1 MAIKTINNKKTFDR
15 NYNQMEFGDIVY
27 VMERVLGLF
36 YIRVNLP
43 TIMKYYEGNNQK
55 IIADINELMTNGQQS
70 EAWKY
75 WESTQT
81 IADNIAT
88 GRV

>member
-1 MAIKTINNKKTFDR
+1 MAVKAPNKNID
-15 NYNQMEFGDIVY
+15 QMEFGDIVY
-27 VMERVLGLF
+27 VMERVLGMF

-43 TIMKYYEGNNQK
+43 TLMKYYDGDCEK
-55 IIADINELMTNGQQS
+55 IITDMNELMTKGQQS

-81 IADNIAT
+81 IVDHIAT
-88 GRV
+88 GRA

>member
-1 MAIKTINNKKTFDR
+1 MSVKAPNKNQT
-15 NYNQMEFGDIVY
+15 QMEFGDIVY
-27 VMERVLGLF
+27 VMERVLGMF

-43 TIMKYYEGNNQK
+43 TLMKYYKGNNQK
-55 IIADINELMTNGQQS
+55 IIADMNELMTNGQQS